1 MALLE
6 KVKPGIGVFYS
17 DATKDAEVQQ
27 MIDGA
32 VAFFKGAGWEIDP
45 SLPTPLAVEAVT
57 LYCKMRQSTDPA
69 QMTMHPMLV
78 AFAVQGSAGD
88 PGPVIE
94 FPPEEPEE
102 PEDPPEGGDDD

>member
-1 MALLE
+1 MALIDL
-6 KVKPGIGVFYS
+6 VKPGIGVFYS
-17 DATKDAEVQQ
+17 DAGKDAEVQQ

-69 QMTMHPMLV
+69 QLMVHPVLV
-78 AFAVQGSAGD
+78 AYIVQGKTETPLPPESHEYFIVPKAGD
-88 PGPVIE
+88 
-94 FPPEEPEE
+94 
-102 PEDPPEGGDDD
+102 

>member
-1 MALLE
+1 MALLDLI
-6 KVKPGIGVFYS
+6 KPGIGVFYS
-17 DATKDAEVQQ
+17 DATKDEEIQQ

-69 QMTMHPMLV
+69 QLTAHPVLV
-78 AFAVQGSAGD
+78 AYIAQARRGA
-88 PGPVIE
+88 
-94 FPPEEPEE
+94 
-102 PEDPPEGGDDD
+102 EDAEI

>member
-17 DATKDAEVQQ
+17 DFRKDEEIQQ

-32 VAFFKGAGWEIDP
+32 VAFFKGKGWDIDQ

-78 AFAVQGSAGD
+78 AFAVQGKTETPLPQAGD
-88 PGPVIE
+88 
-94 FPPEEPEE
+94 
-102 PEDPPEGGDDD
+102 

>member
-6 KVKPGIGVFYS
+6 KIKPGIGVFYS
-17 DATKDAEVQQ
+17 DDSKDAEVQQ

-69 QMTMHPMLV
+69 QLTVHPVLV
-78 AFAVQGSAGD
+78 AYIAQGRKEI
-88 PGPVIE
+88 PL
-94 FPPEEPEE
+94 PPDGTEYFIVPK
-102 PEDPPEGGDDD
+102 EGG

>member
-6 KVKPGIGVFYS
+6 KIKPGIGVFYS
-17 DATKDAEVQQ
+17 DAGKDAEVQQ

-69 QMTMHPMLV
+69 QLTVHPVLV
-78 AFAVQGSAGD
+78 AYIAQGRKEI
-88 PGPVIE
+88 PL
-94 FPPEEPEE
+94 PPDGTEYFVVPK
-102 PEDPPEGGDDD
+102 EGGQND

>member
-17 DATKDAEVQQ
+17 DFRKDEEVQQ

-32 VAFFKGAGWEIDP
+32 VAFFQGAGWEIDP

-69 QMTMHPMLV
+69 QLTAHPVLI
-78 AFAVQGSAGD
+78 AYIAQARRGA
-88 PGPVIE
+88 
-94 FPPEEPEE
+94 
-102 PEDPPEGGDDD
+102 EDAEI

>member
-17 DATKDAEVQQ
+17 DATKDAEIQQ

-69 QMTMHPMLV
+69 QLTVHPVLV
-78 AFAVQGSAGD
+78 AYIVQGKTETPLPPENYEYFIVPKAGD
-88 PGPVIE
+88 
-94 FPPEEPEE
+94 
-102 PEDPPEGGDDD
+102 

>member
-17 DATKDAEVQQ
+17 DFGKDEEVQQ

-69 QMTMHPMLV
+69 QLTVHPVLV
-78 AFAVQGSAGD
+78 AYIVQGKTETPLPPENYEYFIVPKAGD
-88 PGPVIE
+88 
-94 FPPEEPEE
+94 
-102 PEDPPEGGDDD
+102 